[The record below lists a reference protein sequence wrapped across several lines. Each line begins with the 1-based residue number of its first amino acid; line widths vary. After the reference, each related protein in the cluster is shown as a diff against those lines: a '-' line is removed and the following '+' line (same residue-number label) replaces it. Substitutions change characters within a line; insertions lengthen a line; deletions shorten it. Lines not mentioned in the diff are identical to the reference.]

1 MLEQLIK
8 TVETKNNLDQNRE
21 CFQWSKTYFDALIE
35 EAEEV
40 RKELKE
46 GNRVH
51 LEDELG
57 DVLRVYLNLLE
68 ILEHEW
74 KISSLESVL
83 NRAEK
88 KFEERITFISGA
100 EGEEWKA
107 QAWQDIKKIQKQRLA
122 EEHKKLYW

>member
-1 MLEQLIK
+1 
-8 TVETKNNLDQNRE
+8 
-21 CFQWSKTYFDALIE
+21 LIE

-68 ILEHEW
+68 ILEHE
-74 KISSLESVL
+74 
-83 NRAEK
+83 
-88 KFEERITFISGA
+88 
-100 EGEEWKA
+100 
-107 QAWQDIKKIQKQRLA
+107 
-122 EEHKKLYW
+122 